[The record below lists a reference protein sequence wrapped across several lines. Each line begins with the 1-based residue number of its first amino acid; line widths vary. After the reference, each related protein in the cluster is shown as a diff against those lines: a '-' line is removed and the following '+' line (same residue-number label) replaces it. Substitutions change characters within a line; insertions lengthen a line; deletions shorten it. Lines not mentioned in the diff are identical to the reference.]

1 VIGFPDHEK
10 YIYVKEIKMKFGVNT
25 WVWTAPLT
33 NTELETIAPLV
44 AKMGF
49 DHIEIPI
56 DDPKDLDFKKCKETI
71 NNAGIFS
78 ISVCAA
84 MSPDRD
90 LLDPDPSVR
99 ENGLNYLKACVDG
112 LAEMGGT
119 NMVGPFY
126 SAVGRTWQQTPDER
140 EEDMKILVKTLKEL
154 SEYAA
159 SKNVLLGVEALNRFE
174 TSFITTAEQ
183 VVELVDRVNHP
194 SCKVMADTFHM
205 NIEENS
211 LGDAIRLIGS
221 RLLQVHSN
229 ENNRGTPGAGHV
241 PWTEVAQALKDVNFD
256 GVLVI
261 ESFTNKVKSIAKAAA
276 IWRPLA
282 VTQDALAADGVVF
295 LKELLK

>member
-1 VIGFPDHEK
+1 
-10 YIYVKEIKMKFGVNT
+10 MKFGVNT

-33 NTELETIAPLV
+33 NVELEKLAPLV

-49 DHIEIPI
+49 DHIEIPV

-71 NNAGIFS
+71 NKAGIFS

-90 LLDPDPSVR
+90 LLDPDPDVR

-119 NMVGPFY
+119 NLVGPFY
-126 SAVGRTWQQTPDER
+126 SAVGRTWQQTAEER
-140 EEDMKILVKTLKEL
+140 EEDMKILVKTLKDL

-229 ENNRGTPGAGHV
+229 ENNRGAPGAGHV

-282 VTQDALAADGVVF
+282 VSQDALAADGVVF